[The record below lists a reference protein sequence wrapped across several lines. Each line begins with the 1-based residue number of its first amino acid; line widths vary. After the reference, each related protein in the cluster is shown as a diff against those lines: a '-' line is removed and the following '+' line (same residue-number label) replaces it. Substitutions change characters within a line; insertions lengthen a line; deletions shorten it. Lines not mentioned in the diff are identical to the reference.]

1 MLIYEA
7 GVQKRQRR
15 WTLIADQRRRVYR
28 FSAGFQCCLGCK
40 GPRESISGFE
50 WRCKKLKGPSSDKF
64 LAIYNELDNYMRRKL
79 KAKDGVP
86 HTFLLEKMAARD
98 RIFSNN
104 YLDLREFAQLRN
116 AIVHNPD
123 KFHADPIAEPHSYV
137 VKKYE
142 EIKNSV
148 LDPPAALTAIATPAE
163 NMFTTTLEAN
173 ALQVMQEMNENFFS
187 HVPVVDKDKKLI
199 GVFSEN
205 TVFCYLVKNQALAL
219 GENVSIGEFAEFIP
233 IDKHDSEYFGFVPR
247 NALVIDI
254 EEMFQADLYINK
266 RLAII
271 FITETGSPRERI
283 LGLITAW
290 DLAGYEG

>member
-1 MLIYEA
+1 M
-7 GVQKRQRR
+7 
-15 WTLIADQRRRVYR
+15 
-28 FSAGFQCCLGCK
+28 
-40 GPRESISGFE
+40 
-50 WRCKKLKGPSSDKF
+50 KGPSSDKF

-290 DLAGYEG
+290 DLAGYEGR